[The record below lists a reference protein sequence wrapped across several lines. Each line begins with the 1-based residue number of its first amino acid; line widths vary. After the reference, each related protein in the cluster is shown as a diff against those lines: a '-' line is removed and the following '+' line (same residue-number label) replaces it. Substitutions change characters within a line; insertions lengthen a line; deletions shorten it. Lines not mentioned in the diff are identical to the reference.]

1 MTSLSWDDLIGQMRA
16 VVLQLEALLTPA
28 EVDMIWE
35 LVDVDEPVIGFE
47 MLCTQ
52 LYEHDAEVE
61 DEVIDRLQV
70 IGTAMQL
77 EPRQWEILRADRS

>member
-1 MTSLSWDDLIGQMRA
+1 MRA
-16 VVLQLEALLTPA
+16 IVLELEASLTPD
-28 EVDMIWE
+28 EVDMIWQ
-35 LVDVDEPVIGFE
+35 LIDVDEPGIAFE

-61 DEVIDRLQV
+61 DEVVDRLQV

-77 EPRQWEILRADRS
+77 KPRQWEILRADRG